1 MLPHSRIDIKPA
13 KLKTDINKNVS
24 LVKFVSTASIR
35 RISPFVT
42 AVNGTDLVEIIPQR
56 ELLEI
61 PGGC

>member
-13 KLKTDINKNVS
+13 KLKNKNVS
-24 LVKFVSTASIR
+24 LAKFVSTASIR